1 MHKIK
6 HIGNTIVELLTNTYA
21 NHASMLDLGC
31 PSYPHVAGLNQHVTE
46 EEARLKQKHYF
57 ISFNT
62 ITSWEQIFCPLG
74 DKHGA
79 SSPNSTWYN
88 VGNSSLHISS

>member
-62 ITSWEQIFCPLG
+62 ITSWEQIDDQQFFQFPILSPLP
-74 DKHGA
+74 
-79 SSPNSTWYN
+79 SPLIT
-88 VGNSSLHISS
+88 